1 MARSCVLIAVCVLL
15 AGCGGDDPVEADLIV
30 SADRL
35 FDGRELIDDGA
46 VAIRGDEVVAVGAA
60 DDLDATA
67 PRRFQLGDATILP
80 GLVDL
85 HGHTLGE
92 NQRFSAVTTVRDVGA
107 SEPSIASFRQEPT
120 MPRVVYA
127 GPLITVPDGYPIP
140 VHGRDL
146 AAVVRSPEEGRET
159 VRRLHELGAGVIKV
173 GLEKGGRGLPILSR
187 PELDAIVEEAH
198 DRDLLVTAH
207 VSHVDQARMALE
219 AGVDDLAHMPCVG
232 DDPELMDDLADAGVE
247 IVGTLDVI
255 NGFGYCPVLD
265 YATDFV
271 RAGGT
276 LLYGSDSGNPG
287 IPPGVDVEEL
297 QLMVRA
303 GLSTREAL
311 ANATSRAAEQL
322 AIDGAGTLQE
332 GGPADVVAVDGD
344 PFADLEQLDVP
355 RLLIVRGRIVVRN
368 GTIVG

>member
-1 MARSCVLIAVCVLL
+1 MLAALCAVLA
-15 AGCGGDDPVEADLIV
+15 ACGADDPVDADLIV

-35 FDGRELIDDGA
+35 FDGRELIENGA
-46 VAIRGDEVVAVGAA
+46 VAIKGDEVVAAGAA

-67 PRRFQLGDATILP
+67 PRRMNLDDATILP

-107 SEPSIASFRQEPT
+107 SEASIAVFRQEPAW
-120 MPRVVYA
+120 PRVVYA

-140 VHGRDL
+140 VHGSDL
-146 AAVVRSPEEGRET
+146 AAVVRSPDEGRET

-232 DDPELMDDLADAGVE
+232 DDAELMADLADAGVE

-255 NGFGYCPVLD
+255 SEFGFCPVLD
-265 YATDFV
+265 YAADYV

-287 IPPGVDVEEL
+287 VPPGVDVEEL
-297 QLMVRA
+297 RLMVRA
-303 GLSTREAL
+303 GLSPQEAL
-311 ANATSRAAEQL
+311 TNATSRAAEQL
-322 AIDGAGTLQE
+322 DIEGLGTLRE
-332 GGPADVVAVDGD
+332 GAPADLVAVDGN
-344 PFADLEQLDVP
+344 PFADLERLDVP

-368 GTIVG
+368 GAIVD